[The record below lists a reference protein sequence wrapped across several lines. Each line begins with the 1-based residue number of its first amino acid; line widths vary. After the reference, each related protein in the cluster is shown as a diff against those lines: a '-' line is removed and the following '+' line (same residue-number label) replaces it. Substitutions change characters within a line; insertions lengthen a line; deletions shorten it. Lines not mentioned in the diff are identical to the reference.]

1 MILGDERVGTQIRA
15 TKTSWYPFDR
25 NRRPLGPRQTA
36 LIRILNPVRQL
47 PLASM
52 QAIRCQHGDYVM
64 AVQFRLWM
72 QAYQIDTCHRLR
84 YSLHIR
90 MGTSEPNFFNITD
103 SFSRISPAT
112 VGIHLYKV
120 FRHELDSTFI
130 KSERMS
136 EMARVYCRCGFGDMH
151 ISLDETQRRHRIP
164 TQR

>member
-64 AVQFRLWM
+64 AVQFRLWI

-84 YSLHIR
+84 YNLHIR
-90 MGTSEPNFFNITD
+90 MTTSEPNLFNITD
-103 SFSRISPAT
+103 GRPGTSCAMM
-112 VGIHLYKV
+112 GIHLQKV
-120 FRHELDSTFI
+120 FGHEFDSTFI
-130 KSERMS
+130 ESKRMS
-136 EMARVYCRCGFGDMH
+136 KVARAYY
-151 ISLDETQRRHRIP
+151 
-164 TQR
+164 